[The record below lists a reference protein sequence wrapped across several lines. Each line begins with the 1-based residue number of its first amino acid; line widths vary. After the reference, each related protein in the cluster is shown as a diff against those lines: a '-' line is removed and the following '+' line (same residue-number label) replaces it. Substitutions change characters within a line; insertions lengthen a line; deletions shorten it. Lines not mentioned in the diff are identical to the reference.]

1 MRRGVFASAAVLVF
15 AAMAHADLTFYS
27 DSASFA
33 ANTTINFTETFS
45 SATPKDS
52 ALASFTN
59 QGITYAPYATTSN
72 IWVTDNA
79 YTNFGVPLVPAGANV
94 MTATGNED
102 LVVNIPLGLSI
113 TAVGLDTYLNS
124 WGPVTLQIHNS
135 DGWTTTTL
143 SNVNYTTIGFFGV
156 TSSSFIDS
164 IRWTA
169 VGGEKQN
176 TGIDNAQF
184 GSVVPLPG
192 AVLLGLLGL
201 GAAGLKL
208 RKYA

>member
-1 MRRGVFASAAVLVF
+1 MRRCVFASAALLLF
-15 AAMAHADLTFYS
+15 AAMAHAGLTFYA
-27 DSASFA
+27 DGASFA
-33 ANTTINFTETFS
+33 ANTTISFMENFS

-59 QGITYAPYATTSN
+59 QGITYAPYATGN

-102 LVVNIPLGLSI
+102 FVVSIPLGLSI
-113 TAVGLDTYLNS
+113 TAVGFDTYLNS

-169 VGGEKQN
+169 VGGQTQN

-201 GAAGLKL
+201 GAAGLRL
-208 RKYA
+208 RRQV